1 MEKSCASGW
10 LQAMAKAWAP
20 IIDTWG
26 PGAPLLGV
34 DLVGIGVRVRV
45 GVGVGVE
52 APFCLLAPPFATWGP
67 RAPPRGANLVGGGL
81 GNEGGGRGVM
91 GVDGD
96 MGGSSS
102 VVTSCDRLRRG
113 ATGRSLVLDV
123 RWRTESKGKFL
134 P

>member
-1 MEKSCASGW
+1 
-10 LQAMAKAWAP
+10 MAKAWAP

-26 PGAPLLGV
+26 PRAPLLGV

-67 RAPPRGANLVGGGL
+67 RALPPGANLVGGGL

-91 GVDGD
+91 AVDGD

-102 VVTSCDRLRRG
+102 VAPSCDRLKRG

-123 RWRTESKGKFL
+123 RWGTGSKGMVL